1 MSKYENE
8 KYIKGGNLNPFWIL
22 EQQYKYED
30 KENSAE
36 ININIAINNNI
47 KFHDNNY
54 FTKALNSNLLFSR
67 EDIEWYTKFNRYG
80 YLDPFN
86 NRTANREY
94 LFFTKPDLR
103 IFDNIPIISCYTM

>member
-8 KYIKGGNLNPFWIL
+8 KHIKGGNLNPFWIL

-47 KFHDNNY
+47 KFHDNN
-54 FTKALNSNLLFSR
+54 
-67 EDIEWYTKFNRYG
+67 
-80 YLDPFN
+80 
-86 NRTANREY
+86 
-94 LFFTKPDLR
+94 
-103 IFDNIPIISCYTM
+103 